1 MSVTTRHERS
11 DDRELG
17 ELTVRAAL
25 LASLVTFLVMIGLP
39 AMWALAA
46 AH

>member
-1 MSVTTRHERS
+1 MSVTTGHENS
-11 DDRELG
+11 GDRQLTELS
-17 ELTVRAAL
+17 VKAAL

-39 AMWALAA
+39 AIWALAA

>member
-1 MSVTTRHERS
+1 MSITTGHGNRG
-11 DDRELG
+11 DRELS
-17 ELTVRAAL
+17 ELSVKAAL

-39 AMWALAA
+39 AVWALAA